1 MRIKWNRVCNDR
13 DQILLNLCLLLL
25 RERLP
30 ILSSPFGSM
39 GCQSLQF
46 SSLGQSWRMEP
57 TEPIRSLPRS
67 FQIGVKGRG
76 VASFRWQGV
85 EGVRQEVGGVQV
97 AQEVSV

>member
-1 MRIKWNRVCNDR
+1 
-13 DQILLNLCLLLL
+13 
-25 RERLP
+25 
-30 ILSSPFGSM
+30 
-39 GCQSLQF
+39 
-46 SSLGQSWRMEP
+46 MEP